1 MVFEDQD
8 REEIYCE
15 YQQEYDPVKETCD
28 MGMDPDSMDGTVR
41 PDQVFSTG
49 TWSEANDEDFDMMA
63 EGHWL
68 EDDADNENTI
78 LEQLIEVSIR
88 KIHQLQ
94 AFHRKDE
101 RRRVL
106 IVNMLH
112 SLLMKKIALLREE
125 GGLAGEDSSLLNSLL
140 QEKICGLGLGRS
152 VRIWVDAPKKPGQA
166 PTLQLPVKGM
176 LRKSKGGRK
185 AEDADAEV
193 KHENTVAPSARD
205 TAGY

>member
-1 MVFEDQD
+1 MAFEDHD
-8 REEIYCE
+8 REEVYCE
-15 YQQEYDPVKETCD
+15 FQHECDTMKEACA
-28 MGMDPDSMDGTVR
+28 MDLDQDSMDGTVR

-49 TWSEANDEDFDMMA
+49 TWPEADDDDFDMMA

-68 EDDADNENTI
+68 DEDDENAL

-94 AFHRKDE
+94 SFHRKDE

-125 GGLAGEDSSLLNSLL
+125 GGLVGEDSSLLNNLL

-152 VRIWVDAPKKPGQA
+152 VRIWVDAPKKPGQM

-176 LRKSKGGRK
+176 MRKAKGARK
-185 AEDADAEV
+185 AEDADGEI
-193 KHENTVAPSARD
+193 KNENTLAPSARD
-205 TAGY
+205 TASY